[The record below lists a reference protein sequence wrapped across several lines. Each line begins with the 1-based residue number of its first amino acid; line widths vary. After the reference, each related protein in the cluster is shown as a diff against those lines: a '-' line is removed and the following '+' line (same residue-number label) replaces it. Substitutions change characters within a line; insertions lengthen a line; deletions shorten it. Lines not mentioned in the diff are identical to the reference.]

1 MKRRLLITGAVLALG
16 SSVLGGLA
24 YAAPESLL
32 PPGFGNNRPAPTPAA
47 RPAAPPPQSGPA
59 QSNRPAPTIQP
70 VPVLG
75 IGTPAGD
82 APSNVT
88 LPANFPSLK
97 ELGDMDADEIDQLFG
112 LKPKF
117 DIPAAARRETAQVGV
132 LAENETGLPL
142 ASLASQPASL
152 VRAILAGTKQP
163 LVSRWGHIL
172 LRRALAS
179 RLDAPQGMDP
189 VEFAA
194 LRAALLNRMGEPVVA
209 RALVQDIDSDKYT
222 TPLANAAFDAY
233 LGTGD
238 LTGICPVARLKSE
251 LREDAQWDMAKA
263 ICAAYAGN
271 NNSANRELDRAFS
284 RRTGPGIDVL
294 LAQRYAGAAAEG
306 GRAVNIEWTEIDTL
320 DPWRFSLATALGIE
334 IPDALRAKA
343 GTRFDRWAAV
353 SPSLSLS
360 ARAQA
365 ADTAGGAGVLSS
377 AAMVD
382 LYAQIWSDE
391 GITGEWHDRAEQ
403 LREAY
408 VAANSA
414 ARMSAIRGLWGN
426 GEDVYGRH
434 VLTAYAAAR
443 IAPSEQLSDDAAPL
457 IGSMLAAG
465 LDRNAM
471 RWGAVVAEGTE
482 GWGLLAIAQPRR
494 QSEVDSGAV
503 SDFIDADS
511 SADKRKS
518 QFLAAGLAG
527 LGRLDAGTAQDF
539 VNQLGG
545 RLGGQTRWSQAID
558 RAAELGNP
566 TLVVL
571 LVGLGMQGDS
581 WERMTPRHLFHIVR
595 GLNRVGLEAEA
606 RMIAAEAVSRA

>member
-1 MKRRLLITGAVLALG
+1 VKRGLLLAGAVLALT
-16 SSVLGGLA
+16 SGLA

-32 PPGFGNNRPAPTPAA
+32 PPGFGNNRPAPTPAP
-47 RPAAPPPQSGPA
+47 RPAAPPPQAAPGQAS
-59 QSNRPAPTIQP
+59 RPVPTIQP
-70 VPVLG
+70 VPVLD
-75 IGTPAGD
+75 IGAPAGTT
-82 APSNVT
+82 PGNVT
-88 LPANFPSLK
+88 LPASFPSLK
-97 ELGDMDADEIDQLFG
+97 EIGEMDSDEIDQLFG

-117 DIPAAARRETAQVGV
+117 DIPAAARRETAEIGV
-132 LAENETGLPL
+132 LAENESGLPL
-142 ASLASQPASL
+142 ASLASQPAGL
-152 VRAILAGTKQP
+152 VRAILAGTKTP

-179 RLDAPQGMDP
+179 RLDAPQGMDA

-194 LRAALLNRMGEPVVA
+194 LRAALLNRIGEPVVA
-209 RALVQDIDSDKYT
+209 RALVQDVDSDKYT

-251 LREDAQWDMAKA
+251 LREDPQWDMTKA
-263 ICAAYAGN
+263 ICAAYSGN
-271 NNSANRELDRAFS
+271 ANTANRELDRAFS
-284 RRTGPGIDVL
+284 RRQGPAIDVL

-306 GRAVNIEWTEIDTL
+306 GRAVNIEWSGIDQL
-320 DPWRFSLATALGIE
+320 DPWRFALATALGIP
-334 IPDALRAKA
+334 IPEALRTSA

-353 SPSLSLS
+353 SPSVPLA

-365 ADTAGGAGVLSS
+365 ADAAGGAGVLSS

-391 GITGEWHDRAEQ
+391 DVTGEWRDRAEQ

-408 VAANSA
+408 VARNSSQRLA
-414 ARMSAIRGLWGN
+414 AIRELWGSAD
-426 GEDVYGRH
+426 DVYGRH

-443 IAPSEQLSDDAAPL
+443 IAPSEQLADDAAPL

-482 GWGLLAIAQPRR
+482 GWGLLALAQPQR
-494 QSEVDSGAV
+494 QSEVDSGAI
-503 SDFIDADS
+503 SDFIDADG
-511 SADKRKS
+511 SANKRKS

-545 RLGGQTRWSQAID
+545 RLGGQTRWTKAID
-558 RAAELGNP
+558 QAAELGNP
-566 TLVVL
+566 TLVAM

-581 WERMTPRHLFHIVR
+581 WARMTPRHLFHIVQ
-595 GLNRVGLEAEA
+595 GLNRVGLDAEA
-606 RMIAAEAVSRA
+606 RMIAAEAVARA